1 MRQVWLISGP
11 PGCGKTNW
19 ILSEIKKHGGSC
31 GYIRLSGFSEKS
43 LEQANSSEIDFV
55 FLKDQIPQ
63 LIDLSKPSDH
73 LFSDQDNSV
82 IFIELSQFYIPNQSG
97 LDGID
102 PRIISQLE
110 NLKLLLDK
118 YLHFCS
124 DTELPIKDTLDFTK
138 IESLSL
144 NLQENVWDPPS
155 LNTFWFELVKG
166 AYGDVYPAKALLNI
180 PDGRSMYFN
189 WIVSQPGSQF
199 LQLNDIAPP
208 KGRPQRISQLVIQG
222 RNLEF
227 TRIKSTINLCLI
239 NDSVLEMHQASL
251 SNQQLAATH

>member
-19 ILSEIKKHGGSC
+19 ILSEIKKLGGSC
-31 GYIRLSGFSEKS
+31 GYIRLSGFSDKS
-43 LEQANSSEIDFV
+43 LEQANSSEIDFAY
-55 FLKDQIPQ
+55 LTDQIPQ
-63 LIDLSKPSDH
+63 LIDLSKSSDH
-73 LFSDQDNSV
+73 LFSDQDNSL
-82 IFIELSQFYIPNQSG
+82 IFIELSQFYLPNQSG
-97 LDGID
+97 LAGID

-110 NLKLLLDK
+110 SLKLLPDK
-118 YLHFCS
+118 YLHFGR
-124 DTELPIKDTLDFTK
+124 DTELPINDTLDFTK

-144 NLQENVWDPPS
+144 NLLESVWDPPS
-155 LNTFWFELVKG
+155 LNTFWFELVNG
-166 AYGDVYPAKALLNI
+166 AYGDVYRAKALLNI

-227 TRIKSTINLCLI
+227 MRIKSTINLCLI

-251 SNQQLAATH
+251 SNHQLAATH

>member
-73 LFSDQDNSV
+73 IFSDQDNSV

-97 LDGID
+97 LAGID
-102 PRIISQLE
+102 PRIISPVSYTHL
-110 NLKLLLDK
+110 
-118 YLHFCS
+118 
-124 DTELPIKDTLDFTK
+124 TLP
-138 IESLSL
+138 
-144 NLQENVWDPPS
+144 
-155 LNTFWFELVKG
+155 
-166 AYGDVYPAKALLNI
+166 
-180 PDGRSMYFN
+180 
-189 WIVSQPGSQF
+189 
-199 LQLNDIAPP
+199 
-208 KGRPQRISQLVIQG
+208 
-222 RNLEF
+222 
-227 TRIKSTINLCLI
+227 TIY
-239 NDSVLEMHQASL
+239 SV
-251 SNQQLAATH
+251 

>member
-19 ILSEIKKHGGSC
+19 ILNEIKKHRGSC
-31 GYIRLSGFSEKS
+31 GYIRLSGFSDKS
-43 LEQANSSEIDFV
+43 LEQANSSDIDFV

-63 LIDLSKPSDH
+63 LIDLSKSSDR
-73 LFSDQDNSV
+73 LFSDQDDSL
-82 IFIELSQFYIPNQSG
+82 IFIELSQFYLPNQSG
-97 LDGID
+97 LAGID
-102 PRIISQLE
+102 PRIIIQLE
-110 NLKLLLDK
+110 NLKLLPDQ
-118 YLHFCS
+118 YLHFGR
-124 DTELPIKDTLDFTK
+124 DTELPIKDTLNFTK
-138 IESLSL
+138 IESL
-144 NLQENVWDPPS
+144 NLDLQQSVWDPPS
-155 LNTFWFELVKG
+155 LNTFWFELVNG
-166 AYGDVYPAKALLNI
+166 AYGDVYRAKALLNI
-180 PDGRSMYFN
+180 HDGRSMYFN

-199 LQLNDIAPP
+199 LQLNNISPP
-208 KGRPQRISQLVIQG
+208 KGRPQRISQIVIQG

>member
-63 LIDLSKPSDH
+63 LIDLSKFSDH
-73 LFSDQDNSV
+73 LFSDQNNSL
-82 IFIELSQFYIPNQSG
+82 IFIELSQFYLPNQSG
-97 LDGID
+97 LAGID

-110 NLKLLLDK
+110 SLKLLPDK
-118 YLHFCS
+118 YLHFGR
-124 DTELPIKDTLDFTK
+124 DTELPINDTLDFTK
-138 IESLSL
+138 IESLSISL
-144 NLQENVWDPPS
+144 RESVWDPTS
-155 LNTFWFELVKG
+155 LNTFWFELVRG
-166 AYGDVYPAKALLNI
+166 AYGDVYRAKALLNI

>member
-82 IFIELSQFYIPNQSG
+82 IFIELSQFYLPNQSG
-97 LDGID
+97 LAGID
-102 PRIISQLE
+102 PRIISQLD
-110 NLKLLLDK
+110 NLKLLPDQ
-118 YLHFCS
+118 YLHFGR
-124 DTELPIKDTLDFTK
+124 DTELSIKDTLDFTK

-144 NLQENVWDPPS
+144 NLQESVWDPPS
-155 LNTFWFELVKG
+155 LNTFWFELVNG
-166 AYGDVYPAKALLNI
+166 AYGDVYRAKALLNI